1 MKLAVVVQRYGA
13 DISGGAE
20 LHARYVA
27 EHLSRHV
34 EVEVLTTCAAD
45 YISWRNALTPGTDV
59 VNGVTV
65 HRFPVRRERD
75 PVDFGRRS
83 NRVFEQRHSIR
94 DELTWLD
101 SEGPTT
107 PALIAHLRRGASA
120 YDFIL
125 FFSYRYY
132 HAYHGVRAAP
142 SRAVLVPTAERDP
155 ALGLEISARTL
166 RGARALMY
174 NSHEERALIQAV
186 AGNQHVPGVVVGIGS
201 EIRDDA
207 SAARFRRR
215 SGIAGPFVLYV
226 GRIDENKGCREMFDY
241 FSRYAAEVSRR
252 MQLVLAGTP
261 VMEIP
266 SHRRIHHL
274 GFVTD
279 EEKYDA
285 LAAADALLMPSY
297 YESLSMVTLEAWAMR
312 LPVLV
317 NGRCDVLRG
326 QVIRANAGLYY
337 ESYEEF
343 TAALQLLETERGLRQ
358 ALATN
363 GRAYF
368 ERHYTWDIV
377 EGKYLAMLERLERAN
392 RDGSKRPRTEREPGW
407 LHRRRRVQAPAREIV
422 DRLPTGP
429 AAKTWDEDG
438 PAPGHSA
445 AGARGR
451 R

>member
-34 EVEVLTTCAAD
+34 EVEVLTTCARD
-45 YISWRNALTPGTDV
+45 YIRWRNELTPGPDV
-59 VNGVTV
+59 VNGVRV
-65 HRFPVRRERD
+65 LRFPVRRERD
-75 PVDFGRRS
+75 PDDFGRRS
-83 NRVFEQRHSIR
+83 ERVFERRHSIR
-94 DELTWLD
+94 DELKWLE
-101 SEGPTT
+101 SEGPTS
-107 PALIAHLRRGASA
+107 PALIAHLRRTASA
-120 YDFIL
+120 YDFIV

-132 HAYHGVRAAP
+132 HAYHGIRATPA
-142 SRAVLVPTAERDP
+142 RAVLVPTAERDP
-155 ALGLEISARTL
+155 ALGLATSARTF
-166 RGARALMY
+166 RSVRALMY

-186 AGNQHVPGVVVGIGS
+186 ARNEHVPGVIVGVGS
-201 EIRDDA
+201 RIRDDA
-207 SAARFRRR
+207 SAARFHKRTGI
-215 SGIAGPFVLYV
+215 SGGFALYV
-226 GRIDENKGCREMFDY
+226 GRIDENKGCRELFDY
-241 FSRYAAEVSRR
+241 FRRYAAEVSPR
-252 MQLVLAGTP
+252 MQLVLAGAP

-266 SHRRIHHL
+266 AHPRIRHL

-285 LAAADALLMPSY
+285 LAAAGVLLMPSY

-312 LPVLV
+312 LPVLT

-343 TAALQLLETERGLRQ
+343 AAALSLLEAESDLRRLLG
-358 ALATN
+358 AN

-368 ERHYTWDIV
+368 ERHYTWSVV
-377 EGKYLAMLERLERAN
+377 ERKYLAMLERLERAN
-392 RDGSKRPRTEREPGW
+392 RDGEQPPVEPEPGW

-422 DRLPTGP
+422 ERLPTGP
-429 AAKTWDEDG
+429 AATTWDAGGPERERTAGDG
-438 PAPGHSA
+438 
-445 AGARGR
+445 RDR

>member
-34 EVEVLTTCAAD
+34 EVEVLTTCARD
-45 YISWRNALTPGTDV
+45 YISWRNELTPGSDV
-59 VNGVTV
+59 VNGVPV
-65 HRFPVRRERD
+65 LRFPVRRERD
-75 PVDFGRRS
+75 PEDFGRRS
-83 NRVFEQRHSIR
+83 HRVFEKRHSMR
-94 DELTWLD
+94 DELKWLE
-101 SEGPTT
+101 SEGPAA
-107 PALIAHLRRGASA
+107 PALIAHLRRAASA
-120 YDFIL
+120 YDFVL

-132 HAYHGVRAAP
+132 HAYHGIRATP
-142 SRAVLVPTAERDP
+142 SQAVLVPTAERDP
-155 ALGLEISARTL
+155 ALGLAISARTF
-166 RGARALMY
+166 RSVRALMY

-186 AGNQHVPGVVVGIGS
+186 ARNEHVPGVVVGVGS

-207 SAARFRRR
+207 SAARFRERT
-215 SGIAGPFVLYV
+215 GIAGPFVLYV
-226 GRIDENKGCREMFDY
+226 GRIDENKGCRELFDY
-241 FSRYAAEVSRR
+241 FKRYASEVSRR
-252 MQLVLAGTP
+252 TKLVLAGAP

-266 SHRRIHHL
+266 SHPRIRHL
-274 GFVTD
+274 GFVSD

-312 LPVLV
+312 LPVLI

-343 TAALQLLETERGLRQ
+343 AAALHLLETERGLRRT
-358 ALATN
+358 LGTN

-368 ERHYTWDIV
+368 ERHYTWSVV

-392 RDGSKRPRTEREPGW
+392 RDGERPPVEPEPGW
-407 LHRRRRVQAPAREIV
+407 LRRRRRVQAPAREIV
-422 DRLPTGP
+422 DALGTGP
-429 AAKTWDEDG
+429 AARTWD
-438 PAPGHSA
+438 
-445 AGARGR
+445 AGEPEPVHAGNDRNKR

>member
-34 EVEVLTTCAAD
+34 EVEVLTTCATD
-45 YISWRNALTPGTDV
+45 YISWRNELTPGTDV
-59 VNGVTV
+59 VNGITV
-65 HRFPVRRERD
+65 LRFPVRRERD
-75 PVDFGRRS
+75 PVDFGHWS

-101 SEGPTT
+101 SEGPRI
-107 PALIAHLRRGASA
+107 PALIAHLRRAAAA

-132 HAYHGVRAAP
+132 HAYHGIRATP
-142 SRAVLVPTAERDP
+142 SRAILVPTAERDP
-155 ALGLEISARTL
+155 ALGLAISARTL
-166 RGARALMY
+166 RSARALMY

-186 AGNQHVPGVVVGIGS
+186 AHNGHVPGVVVGVGS

-207 SAARFRRR
+207 SAARFRQRTGI
-215 SGIAGPFVLYV
+215 SGCFVLYV

-241 FSRYAAEVSRR
+241 FNRYAAETSHR

-266 SHRRIHHL
+266 SHPRIHHL

-285 LAAADALLMPSY
+285 LAAADVLLMPSY

-343 TAALQLLETERGLRQ
+343 TAALHLLETERGLRQ

-368 ERHYTWDIV
+368 ERHYTWRIV
-377 EGKYLAMLERLERAN
+377 EGKYLAMIERLERAN
-392 RDGSKRPRTEREPGW
+392 RDGERPHAEREPGW

-429 AAKTWDEDG
+429 AAKTWDASG
-438 PAPGHSA
+438 PVPGRSA
-445 AGARGR
+445 ADARER

>member
-1 MKLAVVVQRYGA
+1 VKLAVVVQRYGA

-45 YISWRNALTPGTDV
+45 YISWRNELTPGTDV

-65 HRFPVRRERD
+65 HRFPVRQERD
-75 PVDFGRRS
+75 PVDFSRRS

-94 DELTWLD
+94 DELMWLD

-107 PALIAHLRRGASA
+107 PALIAHLRSDASA

-186 AGNQHVPGVVVGIGS
+186 AGNRHVPGVVVGVGS

-207 SAARFRRR
+207 SSARFRRR
-215 SGIAGPFVLYV
+215 TGIAGPFVLYV
-226 GRIDENKGCREMFDY
+226 GRIDENKGCREMFD
-241 FSRYAAEVSRR
+241 FFNRYAAEASQR

-266 SHRRIHHL
+266 SHRRILHL

-343 TAALQLLETERGLRQ
+343 AAALHLLETERGLRQ

-392 RDGSKRPRTEREPGW
+392 RDGKRPRTEREPGW

-422 DRLPTGP
+422 DRLGTGP

-438 PAPGHSA
+438 PAPGRSA
-445 AGARGR
+445 VGAGGPR
-451 R
+451 